1 MGKVS
6 LAEKHVEIL
15 QKEALGNLRSRM
27 DEVCGLWSVTS
38 ILVTGMPVSITTVT
52 LQRSVSDFLK
62 SCLLAVEFSSS
73 SENLPRSN
81 LN

>member
-1 MGKVS
+1 M
-6 LAEKHVEIL
+6 
-15 QKEALGNLRSRM
+15 
-27 DEVCGLWSVTS
+27 TS

>member
-27 DEVCGLWSVTS
+27 DEVSGLWLLS
-38 ILVTGMPVSITTVT
+38 GMPVSITVT
-52 LQRSVSDFLK
+52 LQRSVCDFLM
-62 SCLLAVEFSSS
+62 SWLLAVEFSSS
-73 SENLPRSN
+73 S
-81 LN
+81 